1 VCSCSGRSRTSTS
14 DELRWVPVRRVL
26 RQTDASQQ
34 AGDVVADRF
43 GRAGRTGEQR
53 LGRRPSV
60 VELSGRHWP
69 EPGGHINQLFDT
81 NQLAEAATDRGSGR
95 RLAD

>member
-1 VCSCSGRSRTSTS
+1 MSSRT
-14 DELRWVPVRRVL
+14 
-26 RQTDASQQ
+26 AS
-34 AGDVVADRF
+34 

-53 LGRRPSV
+53 FGQRPSV
-60 VELSGRHWP
+60 GELSGRHWP
-69 EPGGHINQLFDT
+69 ELGGHINQLFDT